1 MRKILESLVGPAADM
16 AKPLWTISAP
26 HAYVNQLES
35 AFGVVKDGE
44 GFFVKFLSANQNAG
58 EKPSDYLFRPF
69 SQRSFPEELFFLRS
83 KTNTYSGS
91 FAEGAGTTPC
101 LSAQA

>member
-1 MRKILESLVGPAADM
+1 MGPAADM

-58 EKPSDYLFRPF
+58 EKPSDYLFRLQTF
-69 SQRSFPEELFFLRS
+69 LTKVISRGVVLLEE
-83 KTNTYSGS
+83 
-91 FAEGAGTTPC
+91 
-101 LSAQA
+101 